1 MVNQV
6 DPLRCLCARPPNS
19 DFYSSISEYKCSKR
33 NLINEIK
40 RVHWVN
46 TFYPNIWLL
55 WSREQAQLYYIFN
68 LKQNFLLSVED
79 VVLFITW
86 CVEA

>member
-6 DPLRCLCARPPNS
+6 EPLRCLCARPPNS

-33 NLINEIK
+33 NPINGLMG
-40 RVHWVN
+40 
-46 TFYPNIWLL
+46 FYPNIWLL
-55 WSREQAQLYYIFN
+55 WSREQAQLHYIFN

-79 VVLFITW
+79 VVLLITW
-86 CVEA
+86 CVTSVKT